1 MSRDVLEVGQPVRI
15 ARDAVAIVFDRQTVL
30 AVLAAAYDGNG
41 LGVRI
46 DAVFDQLRD
55 GLKRITLRERDN
67 ADSIPIIADPQF
79 TAL

>member
-1 MSRDVLEVGQPVRI
+1 VC
-15 ARDAVAIVFDRQTVL
+15 
-30 AVLAAAYDGNG
+30 
-41 LGVRI
+41 I

-67 ADSIPIIADPQF
+67 ADSIPVIADPQS